1 MLKED
6 AVKELKNF
14 NVVYSGSGKYIKEQ
28 SPNAGEKIKE
38 GGKIRVLLG
47 E

>member
-14 NVVYSGSGKYIKEQ
+14 NVIYTGSGKYVIEQ
-28 SPNAGEKIKE
+28 SPNGGEKIKE

-47 E
+47 N